1 MLYDRWRQ
9 VVAAQP
15 HQFAVGD
22 AGSGRRWTFAE
33 LDAAAERWPRP
44 TEPVIFPQGHQV
56 EFLLHVLA
64 GWRAGVCVCP
74 LEPGQPIPA
83 LPRPPAGCAHL
94 KGTSATTGRTRWVVF
109 RAEQLAA
116 DPVNII
122 ATMGL
127 RPDWPNLAV
136 ISMAHSYGFSNL
148 VLPLLLHGI
157 PLVLAPAP
165 LPEVLRRAAADW
177 SDLTL
182 PAVPALWRTWHEANA
197 IPPQVRLAISAGA
210 PLPLPL
216 ETRVHQERGLKLHN
230 FYGSSECG
238 GIAYDAT
245 AGPRPDAALVGTP
258 MAHVT
263 VTLGET
269 GCVSVTGAN
278 VGERYWPE
286 ADATLANGVFQTADL
301 GEIRPDGIL
310 LRGRLGDVINVAG
323 RKVAPDVVERALLE
337 HPAIREVLVLGL
349 PCATAHRAETVA
361 AVVAPAGCASEA
373 DLRAHLHERLPPW
386 QVPRTWVFVESLQ
399 ANGRGKISR
408 REWRERLL
416 ESGVA
421 RDPEAAGSG
430 EPASPAA

>member
-22 AGSGRRWTFAE
+22 NAAGRRWTFAE
-33 LDAAAERWPRP
+33 LDAAAERQPRP
-44 TEPVIFPQGHQV
+44 IGPVVFPQGHHV
-56 EFLLHVLA
+56 DFLLQVLA

-74 LEPGQPIPA
+74 LEPGQPAPT
-83 LPRPPAGCAHL
+83 LPQPPPGIVHL
-94 KGTSATTGRTRWVVF
+94 KGTSATTGRTRWVAF

-116 DPVNII
+116 DPANII

-127 RPDWPNLAV
+127 RPEWPNLAV

-177 SDLTL
+177 GELTL

-197 IPPQVRLAISAGA
+197 IPSQIRLAISAGA

-216 ETRVHQERGLKLHN
+216 ETRVYEERGLKLHN

-238 GIAYDAT
+238 GIAYDRT
-245 AGPRPDAALVGTP
+245 ERPRPDASLVGTP
-258 MAHVT
+258 LTHVT
-263 VTLGET
+263 VALGET
-269 GCVSVTGAN
+269 GCVTVSGAN
-278 VGERYWPE
+278 VGESYWP
-286 ADATLANGVFQTADL
+286 DGDPTLANGMFQTADL
-301 GEIRPDGIL
+301 GELGPEGIL

-337 HPAIREVLVLGL
+337 HPAVREALVLGL

-361 AVVAPAGCASEA
+361 AVVAPGGCATETE
-373 DLRAHLHERLPPW
+373 LRAFLLGRLPPW
-386 QVPRTWVFVESLQ
+386 QVPRTWVFVEALPS
-399 ANGRGKISR
+399 NGRGKTSR

-421 RDPEAAGSG
+421 RDPEAA
-430 EPASPAA
+430 ASA